1 MSVRNLKKKSETDWA
16 RVDRMTDDEI
26 DTSDIPPLDD
36 AFFERAIAVLPRA
49 RVDRIDLIR
58 ARRLAAHVLA
68 ELLAKRWSNRKENLA
83 HDAFNIALIVSYA
96 KPFSSNRDL
105 EGQREESL
113 DRRVAITEILNE
125 EEVDLHKRVKE
136 LRNSHYA
143 HSDAASILVKGFDY
157 SREWSLMKK
166 ELNLTRDE
174 VESLKKIIDK
184 WIKYLDNQIS
194 VTRDSAFLIAPDAGS

>member
-1 MSVRNLKKKSETDWA
+1 MSVRNLKKKSQTDWA

-36 AFFERAIAVLPRA
+36 AFFERAIRVLPRV
-49 RVDRIDLIR
+49 RVDRIDLIK
-58 ARRLAAHVLA
+58 ARQFALHI
-68 ELLAKRWSNRKENLA
+68 LAKEWSNKKTSLM

-105 EGQREESL
+105 EGQREASL
-113 DRRVAITEILNE
+113 DRRVAIAEILNE

-157 SREWSLMKK
+157 GGGWCLMKK
-166 ELNLTRDE
+166 EFNLAGNE
-174 VESLKKIIDK
+174 VELLKKVIDK
-184 WIKYLDNQIS
+184 WIRYLDDQIALTKNS
-194 VTRDSAFLIAPDAGS
+194 PFLIAPDAGS